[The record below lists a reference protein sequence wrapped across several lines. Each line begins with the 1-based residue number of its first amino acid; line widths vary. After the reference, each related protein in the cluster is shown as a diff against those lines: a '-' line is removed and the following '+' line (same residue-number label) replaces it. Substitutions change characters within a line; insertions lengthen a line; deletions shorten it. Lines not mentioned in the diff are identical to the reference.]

1 MIVILAN
8 EMASLGLMVVVGCFV
23 GLIVLVL
30 KP

>member
-8 EMASLGLMVVVGCFV
+8 EMASLGLMVVVWCFI